1 MVTNELS
8 EGKLPT
14 RRERTRAATV
24 EEIKQTALS
33 LMRDNATIDIR
44 FADIAREM
52 GLTPP
57 ALYRYFAD
65 RDELLTAMI
74 VDGFVDLGGA
84 LALAA
89 AAMPVD
95 RLGERLL
102 ATAQAYRQWAKRDP
116 QRFTLIFG
124 LPVPGYAAPH
134 DGPTVDAAKRAMSNL
149 GDIVREAMIRGVAQ
163 PPLIPDVNPVVGECL
178 LEKQLPGE
186 SIPLATHQSML
197 HGWAALHGFV
207 CLEAYGHLHWFEEQ
221 ARDEL
226 FVGLVRLTALGMG
239 VPAPPTGG

>member
-1 MVTNELS
+1 MTTPDLS
-8 EGKLPT
+8 EAKLLT

-33 LMRDNATIDIR
+33 IMRTNATIDVR

-74 VDGFVDLGGA
+74 VDSFVDLGAA
-84 LALAA
+84 LAQAA
-89 AAMPVD
+89 AVISAD
-95 RLGERLL
+95 DLGGRLL

-124 LPVPGYAAPH
+124 LPVPGYDAPPE
-134 DGPTVDAAKRAMSNL
+134 GPTVDAAKRAMSNL
-149 GDIVREAMIRGVAQ
+149 GDIVREAMRRGIAL
-163 PPLIPDVNPVVGECL
+163 PPLIPDVTSTLSECL
-178 LEKQLPGE
+178 LEKQLSGE
-186 SIPLATHQSML
+186 SIPPATHQSML

-207 CLEAYGHLHWFEEQ
+207 CLEAYGQLHWLNEQ
-221 ARDEL
+221 AHDEL
-226 FVGLVRLTALGMG
+226 FVGLVRLIALGMG
-239 VPAPPTGG
+239 LPPPAAGR